1 MHSSDISS
9 ALKKSGSSQRRIAAL
24 CGVDPTS
31 VNKVVLAKSRSE
43 RIERAISEATQ
54 LPLHVLWPQFYS
66 GSGAPE
72 PKPSMGLEP
81 NPLTG
86 LLLAEFAK
94 MDLAQQARL
103 LQVAVQL
110 TSGAAQLDAAARL
123 ARMNQGIE
131 KLMAD
136 AANAPKRALAEATA
150 ELTKTIENVAN
161 APQRALE
168 KLASETGIQIDR
180 NFGQVN
186 KGGKNTFN
194 KF

>member
-1 MHSSDISS
+1 MSTGVFMHPADIAS
-9 ALKKSGSSQRRIAAL
+9 ALKKSGR
-24 CGVDPTS
+24 T
-31 VNKVVLAKSRSE
+31 KVSLARELGIGQVAVGEVINGKARSA
-43 RIERAISEATQ
+43 RIETTISDKLG
-54 LPLHVLWPQFYS
+54 LPLHVLWPQYYS
-66 GSGAPE
+66 APVGSAAPTPA
-72 PKPSMGLEP
+72 PKAPAVD
-81 NPLTG
+81 PLG
-86 LLLAEFAK
+86 ELMMREWRRLDMANK
-94 MDLAQQARL
+94 ARL
-103 LQVAVQL
+103 LEIVAE
-110 TSGAAQLDAAARL
+110 
-123 ARMNQGIE
+123 MNQGIE

-150 ELTKTIENVAN
+150 ELTKTIEDVAN